1 MGNNT
6 ITFVDLQLSNETEMF
21 IDGPELG
28 GLASVYDAANDDN
41 TDEAADK
48 NTGNLHQTLIVNG
61 ALFILHALVVLVLG
75 LS

>member
-1 MGNNT
+1 M
-6 ITFVDLQLSNETEMF
+6 
-21 IDGPELG
+21 
-28 GLASVYDAANDDN
+28 YDAANDDN